1 MKEIS
6 ILSIRLKRF
15 SILFMISQIIFL
27 SLSLFFS
34 IIFVNIFNY
43 DLTNLIKVR
52 SYFFLSVFILG
63 VLSSIFAILSLY
75 ELEKLYKYLYFKISK
90 SFYYPHLGTLMLLS
104 SLYSIIGIFIFI
116 ILFSYLTNYINILE
130 GLTISLPI
138 IIIIGILGVIGQIL
152 SLYLGLK
159 RLAETIKLSKL
170 LKIAKLYL
178 ISALLL
184 LFPLSIIF
192 PINEVLSII
201 SSIMLYKLFKN
212 KKDNN

>member
-1 MKEIS
+1 
-6 ILSIRLKRF
+6 
-15 SILFMISQIIFL
+15 
-27 SLSLFFS
+27 
-34 IIFVNIFNY
+34 
-43 DLTNLIKVR
+43 
-52 SYFFLSVFILG
+52 
-63 VLSSIFAILSLY
+63 
-75 ELEKLYKYLYFKISK
+75 
-90 SFYYPHLGTLMLLS
+90 MLLS